1 MSHKSISHDPH
12 AVKQLAFQLDLTEDS
27 LWDVVG
33 RPIVVALDMND
44 QDESESDGEQNFWAA
59 IEPLSITKKTQEQ
72 FYSGTDSADHHGFDG
87 FGADATT
94 PKSLGKKL
102 SSRTRRQ
109 RNFNGQESST
119 VNHSGLSAQLSPH
132 SVSSSINPSPMS
144 GHAYTDP
151 GDHIHRSPPD
161 DNREESSLH
170 LPSLGGEEEAG
181 RLPQKV
187 EAWAGMSP
195 HSSRA
200 AARVVEAKV
209 DKFLQELSP
218 TKANVL
224 NEMYEISRS
233 HNASGGA
240 RGAGAS
246 LYTGAGSGSSG
257 RTLRYSTGVVGV
269 GTDGSNLSDDMSHA
283 RAAAASTGVAKG
295 VGRGAERR
303 QRHTLNGEPEVH
315 DRESSRVKRRTH
327 QDGYHQ
333 NSQHVST
340 VRSK

>member
-1 MSHKSISHDPH
+1 MGTRNEP
-12 AVKQLAFQLDLTEDS
+12 Q
-27 LWDVVG
+27 
-33 RPIVVALDMND
+33 
-44 QDESESDGEQNFWAA
+44 
-59 IEPLSITKKTQEQ
+59 IEPQLN
-72 FYSGTDSADHHGFDG
+72 HGQ
-87 FGADATT
+87 TT
-94 PKSLGKKL
+94 SQTHPSQHTRA
-102 SSRTRRQ
+102 RTRTR
-109 RNFNGQESST
+109 T
-119 VNHSGLSAQLSPH
+119 HTH
-132 SVSSSINPSPMS
+132 
-144 GHAYTDP
+144 H
-151 GDHIHRSPPD
+151 
-161 DNREESSLH
+161 
-170 LPSLGGEEEAG
+170 
-181 RLPQKV
+181 
-187 EAWAGMSP
+187 
-195 HSSRA
+195 
-200 AARVVEAKV
+200 
-209 DKFLQELSP
+209 QELSP

-224 NEMYEISRS
+224 REMYEISRS

-246 LYTGAGSGSSG
+246 LYTGAGAGSSG
-257 RTLRYSTGVVGV
+257 RTVRYSTGVVGV